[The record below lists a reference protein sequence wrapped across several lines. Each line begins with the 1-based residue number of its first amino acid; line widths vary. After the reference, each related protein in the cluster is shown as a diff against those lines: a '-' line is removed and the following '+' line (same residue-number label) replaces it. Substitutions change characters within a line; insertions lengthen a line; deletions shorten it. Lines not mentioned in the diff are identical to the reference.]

1 MKREQKK
8 SLLPSDSNSRSAG
21 EKGPEGKAGWV
32 WGDKCA
38 GAGEGVE
45 VTNFQ

>member
-21 EKGPEGKAGWV
+21 EKGPGKAGWV

-38 GAGEGVE
+38 RAGEGVE